1 MKKNNLKISI
11 ILIVSLLILYSIG
24 LNTEVKNS
32 VAKTSLSS
40 PSNQVS
46 LDDLI
51 AHTPMTIDN
60 DVDFET
66 YSLPGDGSVGDPYR
80 IENYNITTTGDYCL
94 NFGGYTTKHFI
105 IKNCFL
111 KTDTNSAIFMGK
123 YQNMADGTVD
133 IYFNTIISTGNS
145 GLRIDGGIDSGIYE
159 NNIISFDA
167 GIDLV
172 DSNFTYVHDNVIVS
186 PYGIRTLNSPGVV
199 INKNICNETTIV
211 GIRVENSNGTIIT
224 HNNCS
229 NNADTGIVVI
239 HSENLTISNNYLINN
254 FYGIRIM
261 GSSGSLITNNNFTAS
276 TSYGLSMTLSVGTN
290 KIYHNAFYDNNLAG
304 TTVQALDDA
313 GDQWYDEVLEEG
325 NFWNDWSGSV
335 SSTYTIDGSAGSEDP
350 YPLGFVP
357 EISEYTNGYLSY
369 IMIAMFLA
377 IPLVVYFRK
386 RK

>member
-1 MKKNNLKISI
+1 MKKNNLKVSI
-11 ILIVSLLILYSIG
+11 LFIVSLLILYSVG
-24 LNTEVKNS
+24 LNTEVNNS
-32 VAKTSLSS
+32 VAKTSLGS

-51 AHTPMTIDN
+51 AHTPMTID
-60 DVDFET
+60 DDSDFET

-80 IENYNITTTGDYCL
+80 IENYNITTNGDYCL

-111 KTDTNSAIFMGK
+111 KTDTNYAIFMGK

-133 IYFNTIISTGNS
+133 IYSNVIISTGNS
-145 GLRIDGGIDSGIYE
+145 GLKINGAIDSSIKE
-159 NNIISFDA
+159 NYIVSFDA
-167 GIDLV
+167 GIDLE
-172 DSNFTYVHDNVIVS
+172 DSNFTYVQDNVIVS

-199 INKNICNETTIV
+199 IDKNICNETTDV

-229 NNADTGIVVI
+229 NNANAGIVI
-239 HSENLTISNNYLINN
+239 DNSQDLIISNNYLINN
-254 FYGIRIM
+254 FFGM
-261 GSSGSLITNNNFTAS
+261 LVTGSGGSFITNNSFDTS
-276 TSYGLSMTLSVGTN
+276 SSYGLTMSSSVGLN
-290 KIYHNAFYDNNLAG
+290 KIFHNEFKDNNLVG
-304 TTVQALDDA
+304 TTIQALDNT

-325 NFWNDWSGSV
+325 NWWSDWSGS
-335 SSTYTIDGSAGSEDP
+335 SSSSYTLDGSAGSEDL

-357 EISEYTNGYLSY
+357 EISEYSRGYFSY
-369 IMIAMFLA
+369 IMIGIFLSV
-377 IPLVVYFRK
+377 PLLVFIKK